1 MSVLKKLIKIILLIS
16 VILFLA
22 SYFKKNDLPQREQIL
37 SSLYQEPSQTE
48 IEIKPFQIEKEGFTY
63 NVTPK
68 YSYELYG
75 LVVSYYDSENW
86 LDIFHKEDPLNTRDV
101 CVIWGDNVKTDV
113 YQNMKFKSGEFTC
126 YWKFKQKAD
135 SSWYSKFNDSQG
147 SNSHFLPKDD
157 EIYKKMK
164 EVTIGDQ
171 IYFKGYLVD
180 YSVESSDGGVRT
192 RNTSI
197 TRTDVGNGACEV
209 VYVTDFQ
216 ILEKGNSVYS
226 LINRVSK
233 YLIIVCLILLLILIF
248 FPSYKKIENKV
259 SSIL

>member
-1 MSVLKKLIKIILLIS
+1 MSVLKKLIKIILLIG
-16 VILFLA
+16 VILLLV

-37 SSLYQEPSQTE
+37 SSLYQEPSQ
-48 IEIKPFQIEKEGFTY
+48 IEIGMEPFQIEKGEFTY
-63 NVTPK
+63 QITPK

-75 LVVSYYDSENW
+75 LVVACYDSENW
-86 LDIFHKEDPLNTRDV
+86 LDVFHKEDPLNTRDI
-101 CVIWGDNVKTDV
+101 CVIWGDNLKTDV
-113 YQNMKFKSGEFTC
+113 YQKMKFKHGEFTC
-126 YWKFKQKAD
+126 YWEFKQKID
-135 SSWYSKFNDSQG
+135 SSWYSKFNSSQG

-157 EIYKKMK
+157 EIYKTTK
-164 EVTIGDQ
+164 EVAVGDQ

-209 VYVTDFQ
+209 VYVIDFQ
-216 ILEKGNSVYS
+216 ILKKGNSVYS

-233 YLIIVCLILLLILIF
+233 YSIIVCLILLLILIF